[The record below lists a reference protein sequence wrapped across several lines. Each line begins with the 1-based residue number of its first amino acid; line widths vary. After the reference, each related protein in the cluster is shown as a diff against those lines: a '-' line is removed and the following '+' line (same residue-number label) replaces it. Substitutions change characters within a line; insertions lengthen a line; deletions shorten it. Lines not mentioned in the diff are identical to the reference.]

1 MRSRPLL
8 LALLGGAAGAAVAV
22 RLRRSTLRR
31 HGSLLDGRPGLG
43 PDGVVAGGAAMVL
56 PADGERA
63 ALVLHGFGDTPQS
76 VGYLAGYLHGLGYAV
91 HAPLFPGHGRT
102 LRAFTRSGADAWI
115 AHARDALGALRARHR
130 HVVIVGQSMGGAI
143 ATILAAEAPPPDAV
157 VLLAP
162 YLAMPTSLRHLAR
175 AHPLWSPL
183 LPLVAS
189 GGERSILDEAERG
202 RSLALGVVSGRMLA
216 ELRAVVERAA
226 AALPR
231 VTAPALVV
239 QSRRDHRIA
248 PDACAAAVRRLGS
261 RRKHLV
267 WLDEGGHVLAVDHG
281 RERLFA
287 LAAAW
292 LERELTRRE
301 LPTVRRGV

>member
-1 MRSRPLL
+1 MPRPLL
-8 LALLGGAAGAAVAV
+8 LALLGAAAGAAATL
-22 RLRRSTLRR
+22 RLRRAARRR
-31 HGSLLDGRPGLG
+31 HGALLDRRPGLDA
-43 PDGVVAGGAAMVL
+43 DGIVTGGRAMVL

-63 ALVLHGFGDTPQS
+63 ALLLHGFGDTPQS

-91 HAPLFPGHGRT
+91 HAPLLPGHGRT

-115 AHARDALGALRARHR
+115 AHARDALRALQARHR
-130 HVVIVGQSMGGAI
+130 RVVLVGQSMGGAI
-143 ATILAAEAPPPDAV
+143 ATILAAEAPGPDAL

-175 AHPLWSPL
+175 THPLWSPL

-189 GGERSILDEAERG
+189 GGEGSILDEAERA
-202 RSLALGVVSGRMLA
+202 RSLSLGVVSGRVLA
-216 ELRAVVERAA
+216 ELRAVVERAT

-231 VTAPALVV
+231 VTAPTLVV

-248 PDACAAAVRRLGS
+248 PAACAAAVRRLGS

-267 WLDEGGHVLAVDHG
+267 WLDDGGHVLAVDRG

-292 LERELTRRE
+292 LDHELTRGE
-301 LPTVRRGV
+301 LPTVRPGV